1 MSLFSGRH
9 RKNPSASPSWGSER
23 QPERAS
29 RFFAS
34 ALRPVRRR
42 SVVVADAA
50 STLPVAPVPILV
62 CTELRRSPKLLLRDV
77 HLVAAEPFVVGQE
90 GPGHRVIVFTDPQ
103 EATEAHHGVRD
114 LPRALLDHHA
124 FDLSNVVSV
133 RPIDLRLAPLKEISS
148 IPPHRAPNDP

>member
-9 RKNPSASPSWGSER
+9 RKNPSASPSWGPER

-34 ALRPVRRR
+34 DLHPVRRS

-62 CTELRRSPKLLLRDV
+62 FTELRRSAKLLLGDV
-77 HLVAAEPFVVGQE
+77 DLVPAEPLVVGQE
-90 GPGHRVIVFTDPQ
+90 GPGHRVIIFADPQ
-103 EATEAHHGVRD
+103 ETTEAHHGVRD

-124 FDLSNVVSV
+124 
-133 RPIDLRLAPLKEISS
+133 
-148 IPPHRAPNDP
+148 